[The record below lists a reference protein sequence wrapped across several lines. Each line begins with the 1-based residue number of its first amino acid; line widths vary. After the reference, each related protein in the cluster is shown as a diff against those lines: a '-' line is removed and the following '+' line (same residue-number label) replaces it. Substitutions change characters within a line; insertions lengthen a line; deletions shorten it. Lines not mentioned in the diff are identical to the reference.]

1 MTITIDGG
9 AGITFPDTV
18 QQTNATTN
26 TGGTPRY
33 YAARAWVTFDGSSG
47 ATSILSSVNVSSV
60 VRNST
65 GDYTITFTS
74 AMPNANYA
82 VSATA
87 QSNNSSLAFLA
98 YIDTAT
104 VTTTTVR
111 IQVANFSFP
120 SAGSN
125 TAAADSTRVSVV
137 VFA

>member
-33 YAARAWVTFDGSSG
+33 YAARAWVTFDGSPG
-47 ATSILSSVNVSSV
+47 ATTILSSVNVSSV

-87 QSNNSSLAFLA
+87 QSNNASLAFLA

-104 VTTTTVR
+104 VTTTAVQ
-111 IQVANFSFP
+111 IQVAYFSFP
-120 SAGSN
+120 SSGSN
-125 TAAADSTRVSVV
+125 TAASDSTRVSVV

>member
-33 YAARAWVTFDGSSG
+33 YAARAWVTFDSG
-47 ATSILSSVNVSSV
+47 APPTILSSVNVASIT
-60 VRNST
+60 RNGT

-82 VSATA
+82 VAGMGQGTSTLVPLVFIDPATTPTTSA
-87 QSNNSSLAFLA
+87 
-98 YIDTAT
+98 
-104 VTTTTVR
+104 VR
-111 IQVANFSFP
+111 IQVVSVSFP
-120 SAGSN
+120 SSGAN
-125 TAAADSTRVSVV
+125 TAVYDASRISIV